1 MIKIAIERM
10 SEEKQ
15 SEERKLK
22 VLYISQE
29 ITPFLPE
36 NEISFIGRHLPQ
48 GVYDKG
54 KEIRVF
60 MPRFGKV
67 NERRHQL
74 HEVIRLSGMNMIIND
89 SDHPLIIKVA
99 SIPTARMQVYFIDND
114 EYFSRKAVYTDTEG
128 NFFEDN
134 DERMI
139 FYVRG
144 VLETVKKLGWVPD
157 IIHCHGWMTSVA
169 PMYIRTS
176 YKDDPHFSETKILFS
191 VYDHEF
197 TGSLDKG
204 LIDKIKYDG
213 VEQEQMEVI
222 ADPTFVNLNKLAI
235 QYSDA
240 VILGSEEINPE
251 ILSYI
256 EEQEIDT
263 LNLGGQDN
271 FIMALDTFYD
281 EITEGKTVVVEE

>member
-1 MIKIAIERM
+1 M
-10 SEEKQ
+10 SETNEV
-15 SEERKLK
+15 SKLK

-36 NEISFIGRHLPQ
+36 NEMSFIGRHLPQ

-60 MPRFGKV
+60 TPRFGKV

-114 EYFSRKAVYTDTEG
+114 EYFSRRAVCHDDEG
-128 NFFEDN
+128 KFFEDN

-157 IIHCHGWMTSVA
+157 VIHCHGWMTSLA
-169 PMYIRTS
+169 PMYMRTM
-176 YKDDPHFSETKILFS
+176 YKDDPHFSDTKILFS
-191 VYDHEF
+191 VYDNEY
-197 TGSLDKG
+197 TGELASNM
-204 LIDKIKYDG
+204 IDKISFDG
-213 VEQEQMEVI
+213 IEKESMEVI
-222 ADPTFVNLNKLAI
+222 NDPTFVNLHKLAL

-240 VILGSEEINPE
+240 AILASKEINPE

-256 EEQEIDT
+256 ESNDIQT
-263 LNLGGQDN
+263 LNHGGQDN
-271 FIMALDTFYD
+271 FIMELDTFYD
-281 EITEGKTVVVEE
+281 EITEGKCVVVEE

>member
-1 MIKIAIERM
+1 M
-10 SEEKQ
+10 SEVK
-15 SEERKLK
+15 KLK

-36 NEISFIGRHLPQ
+36 NEVSFIGRHLPQ

-99 SIPTARMQVYFIDND
+99 SIPTARMQVYFIDNE
-114 EYFSRKAVYTDTEG
+114 EYFSRKAVYHDEEG
-128 NFFEDN
+128 EFFEDN

-144 VLETVKKLGWVPD
+144 VLETVKKLGWIPD
-157 IIHCHGWMTSVA
+157 IIHCHGWMSSLA

-176 YKDDPHFSETKILFS
+176 YSEDPHFSDTKIIFS
-191 VYDHEF
+191 AYDNAFE
-197 TGSLDKG
+197 GSMNPTLV
-204 LIDKIKYDG
+204 DKIAFDG
-213 VEQEQMEVI
+213 VAKENMETI
-222 ADPTFVNLNKLAI
+222 NDPNFINLNKLAI
-235 QYSDA
+235 QYADA
-240 VILGSEEINPE
+240 VVLGSEEINPE

-256 EEQEIDT
+256 EEKEVET

-271 FIMALDTFYD
+271 FIMALDTFYN
-281 EITEGKTVVVEE
+281 EITEGKTVVVEEE

>member
-1 MIKIAIERM
+1 M
-10 SEEKQ
+10 SEVN
-15 SEERKLK
+15 KLK

-36 NEISFIGRHLPQ
+36 NEVSFIGRHLPQ

-99 SIPTARMQVYFIDND
+99 SIPTARMQVYFIDNE
-114 EYFSRKAVYTDTEG
+114 EYFSRKAVYHNDEG
-128 NFFEDN
+128 EFFEDN
-134 DERMI
+134 DERMV

-144 VLETVKKLGWVPD
+144 VLETVKKLGWIPD
-157 IIHCHGWMTSVA
+157 VIHCHGWMTSLA

-176 YKDDPHFSETKILFS
+176 YNDDPHFSETKIIFS
-191 VYDHEF
+191 VYDNEF
-197 TGSLDKG
+197 DGKMDVG
-204 LIDKIKYDG
+204 LADKIAFDG
-213 VEQEQMEVI
+213 IEKEKLQVI
-222 ADPTFVNLNKLAI
+222 EDPSFVNLNKLAI
-235 QYSDA
+235 QYADA
-240 VILGSEEINPE
+240 VVLGSEEINTE

-256 EEQEIDT
+256 KEKEVET

-281 EITEGKTVVVEE
+281 EITEGKAVVVEEE

>member
-1 MIKIAIERM
+1 M
-10 SEEKQ
+10 SEVK
-15 SEERKLK
+15 KLK

-36 NEISFIGRHLPQ
+36 NEVSFIGRHLPQ

-99 SIPTARMQVYFIDND
+99 SIPTARMQVYFIDNE
-114 EYFSRKAVYTDTEG
+114 EYFSRKAVYHDEEG
-128 NFFEDN
+128 QFFEDN
-134 DERMI
+134 DERMV

-144 VLETVKKLGWVPD
+144 VLETVKKLGWIPD
-157 IIHCHGWMTSVA
+157 VIHCHGWMSSLA

-176 YKDDPHFSETKILFS
+176 YKEDPHFSDTKIIFS
-191 VYDHEF
+191 AYSQGFE
-197 TGSLDKG
+197 GSMASNLV
-204 LIDKIKYDG
+204 DKITFDG
-213 VEQEQMEVI
+213 VEKEKIQAIE
-222 ADPTFVNLNKLAI
+222 DPNFVNLNKLAI

-240 VILGSEEINPE
+240 LILGSEEINPE
-251 ILSYI
+251 ILSYAKEREI
-256 EEQEIDT
+256 ET

-281 EITEGKTVVVEE
+281 EITEGKAVVVEEE